1 MGFPPTPGDVTS
13 IQPIATRTVVYV
25 VQGGTLYVYDTKTD
39 AVDPVEEQKLSNL
52 IGDFVDVK
60 TIDF

>member
-1 MGFPPTPGDVTS
+1 VGFPPALGDVTG

-25 VQGGTLYVYDTKTD
+25 VQGGTLYVYDTTTD
-39 AVDPVEEQKLSNL
+39 AVDAVEEQKLSNL
-52 IGDFVDVK
+52 IGDFVDIK

>member
-1 MGFPPTPGDVTS
+1 
-13 IQPIATRTVVYV
+13 VVQGQN

-39 AVDPVEEQKLSNL
+39 AVNAVEEQKLSNL